1 MRTDRL
7 SSSSESRPMKKPME
21 KKMIPASNHKRNVA
35 EFFARKTI
43 YWRRIYDRN
52 DESITQYYHH
62 FMNKRKEAVLAALDR
77 FSQGDALKVLDAGC
91 GPGSLTEE
99 IAKRGHKTTGLDYS
113 LDMVAQA
120 SCTAESAGTKCASF
134 IQGDLDSLPFQ
145 DNSFDAVVCVGVLQ
159 YLPDDRISIAE
170 LGRVLR
176 PGGIA
181 IITLPN
187 IFRISN
193 FFDPIYYFRGIRY
206 GIHLI
211 ARRLPVRKKP
221 ADPIDFSMNRMFSN
235 RRYVFGQRRRDFRRS
250 RLTSVD
256 ETCIGFGPLTFWR
269 RPYLPERLSLS
280 LSDRLDH
287 ASRMSGLRWL
297 RFFSNRWVITF
308 KKDS

>member
-1 MRTDRL
+1 
-7 SSSSESRPMKKPME
+7 
-21 KKMIPASNHKRNVA
+21 
-35 EFFARKTI
+35 
-43 YWRRIYDRN
+43 
-52 DESITQYYHH
+52 
-62 FMNKRKEAVLAALDR
+62 MNKRREAVLASLDR
-77 FSQGDALKVLDAGC
+77 FSQGDSLKVLDAGC
-91 GPGSLTEE
+91 GPGSLAEE

-120 SCTAESAGTKCASF
+120 SRAAESAGTKRASF

-145 DNSFDAVVCVGVLQ
+145 NNSFDAVICVGVLQ

-181 IITLPN
+181 IVTLPN

-206 GIHLI
+206 GIHLL
-211 ARRLPVRKKP
+211 ARRLPVRKKL
-221 ADPIDFSMNRMFSN
+221 ADPIDFSTNRMFSS
-235 RRYVFGQRRRDFRRS
+235 RRYIYGQRRGAFRLS
-250 RLTSVD
+250 RLTSV
-256 ETCIGFGPLTFWR
+256 EATCIGFGPMTFWK

>member
-1 MRTDRL
+1 
-7 SSSSESRPMKKPME
+7 MKKSLEE
-21 KKMIPASNHKRNVA
+21 KIIPASKHKRNVA
-35 EFFARKTI
+35 EFFGGRAI
-43 YWRRIYDRN
+43 YWRQIYDRN
-52 DESITQYYHH
+52 EESISQYYHH
-62 FMNKRKEAVLAALDR
+62 FMNKRKEAVLAYLDR
-77 FSQGDALKVLDAGC
+77 FSQGDSLKVLDAGC
-91 GPGSLTEE
+91 GPGSLAEE

-120 SCTAESAGTKCASF
+120 SRSVESAGTKCARF

-145 DNSFDAVVCVGVLQ
+145 DSSFDAVICVGVLQ

-181 IITLPN
+181 IITFPN

-193 FFDPIYYFRGIRY
+193 LFDPVYYFRGIKY

-211 ARRLPVRKKP
+211 ARRLPSRKKP
-221 ADPIDFSMNRMFSN
+221 ADPMDCSTNRMFSN
-235 RRYVFGQRRRDFRRS
+235 RRYVFGQRRGAFLRS

-269 RPYLPERLSLS
+269 RPYLPERFSLS

-287 ASRMSGLRWL
+287 ASRRCGMRWL
-297 RFFSNRWVITF
+297 RFFSNRWVISF
-308 KKDS
+308 KKDT